1 MLNEENIKK
10 LREELIKSLKQYQSK
25 EKIKLNISGDIL
37 DRLIFDYY
45 KSEDKKRIAFDFN
58 LIKKLDLT
66 DALFDK
72 VNVQNIDFTGS
83 KGVKINPQIVYKK
96 SLYSTKLADVEI
108 VGTFDETDVR
118 YTNFKGSKG
127 AKINPQTVHLQSL
140 LGTMLTDVEI
150 VGSLDFSILID
161 TDFTGSKGGKISIS
175 RLECFAHNIKGLE
188 SLEIIDDKEYMEV
201 AEEIRRILKPNNR

>member
-45 KSEDKKRIAFDFN
+45 KSEDEKRIAFDFN

-83 KGVKINPQIVYKK
+83 KGVKINPQKVYGRSLKKTKLTNVEIIGSLDGVDVRHTDFTGSKGTKITPQKVYAK
-96 SLYSTKLADVEI
+96 SLYSTKLADVE
-108 VGTFDETDVR
+108 
-118 YTNFKGSKG
+118 
-127 AKINPQTVHLQSL
+127 
-140 LGTMLTDVEI
+140 
-150 VGSLDFSILID
+150 
-161 TDFTGSKGGKISIS
+161 
-175 RLECFAHNIKGLE
+175 IKGLE